1 MKRKP
6 IGFRAPKRSMPPKDN
21 STPPMR
27 KGEQILLKG
36 QGGFRKH
43 PGLGWKVVHLFLTDQ
58 RVIAYQVTSVMLEV
72 ALDSI
77 IGLKE
82 GRFYYAMKDRDAL
95 HVSYETGSGK
105 AGFWFILNNIKE
117 WREKIHQVALLKI
130 DAATI
135 KEIAAQLDSD
145 SREILWYLWENRHAK
160 INRLGDLIDAPS
172 HMHVLLLIRE
182 TINPVSQKVVGSPI
196 LSFERSKN
204 DPETG
209 EGIFFSWWL
218 VGQRERCVPSEE
230 RMLDIF
236 DEGPRIQIIMEVRRI
251 DISDIRLDL
260 NKDRLMIRS
269 HILGASLREKI
280 SLPAEVTLDN
290 HQMSLKNNLLEIRL
304 FKVGMSNSK
313 CRMSNDSL
321 D

>member
-1 MKRKP
+1 MKRKRT
-6 IGFRAPKRSMPPKDN
+6 GLRSPKRSMPPKGN

-58 RVIAYQVTSVMLEV
+58 RIIAYQATSVMLEV

-77 IGLKE
+77 VGLKD
-82 GRFYYAMKDRDAL
+82 GKFYYAMKDRDAL

-130 DAATI
+130 DAAVI
-135 KEIAAQLDSD
+135 KEITDHLDSD
-145 SREILWYLWENRHAK
+145 SREILWHLWENRHAK
-160 INRLGDLIDAPS
+160 INKLGDLIDALS

-196 LSFERSKN
+196 LSFERSKS

-209 EGIFFSWWL
+209 EEIFFSWWL
-218 VGQRERCVPSEE
+218 VGRRERCAPSDE
-230 RMLDIF
+230 RMVDIF
-236 DEGPRIQIIMEVRRI
+236 DEGPHIQIIMEVRGI
-251 DISDIRLDL
+251 DIPDIRLDL
-260 NKDRLMIRS
+260 DKDRLMVRS
-269 HILGASLREKI
+269 HVLGASLREKI
-280 SLPAEVTLDN
+280 SLPAEVSLDN

-304 FKVGMSNSK
+304 FKVRMSNSK
-313 CRMSNDSL
+313 FQMPNDQ
-321 D
+321 